1 MLKKPT
7 STARVHTQ
15 RAHCP
20 AQDLTFL
27 HRPSIKRH
35 ATRSIATSHLSQRP
49 RHAKRCTSACAA
61 KKVDIDSRQDGHLA
75 PKTAR
80 SMPATRAKVHDKRMA
95 SEARHMPI
103 SANPRSTCVT
113 GMTHTNLLLMAGCT
127 HLPRRPR
134 GRSTGRPLLGGLSAS
149 RSAPGRSRPS
159 FEEVAR
165 LLRTVGQRP

>member
-1 MLKKPT
+1 MLKMPT
-7 STARVHTQ
+7 ITTRLYTQ
-15 RAHCP
+15 RAHRP
-20 AQDLTFL
+20 AKVLTFL
-27 HRPSIKRH
+27 QRSERH

-49 RHAKRCTSACAA
+49 RHANRRTSACAA
-61 KKVDIDSRQDGHLA
+61 QKVDIDSRQDGHLA

-80 SMPATRAKVHDKRMA
+80 SMPATRVQKHTISAWQAKRDTCRL
-95 SEARHMPI
+95 
-103 SANPRSTCVT
+103 SANPRSTCDT
-113 GMTHTNLLLMAGCT
+113 GMTHTNLPLMAGCT